1 MVETGSTLKTI
12 SNQLKKT
19 IALLHK
25 SRREGPFWPKFK
37 SFTESRLFNFYGT
50 LVLVF
55 LVLIFKGTN
64 GEGQT
69 SLFSNLLRSYVEETS
84 ASIITISQSQNQLA
98 DINSLVALSG
108 QNLGRG
114 GEESNNFDPS
124 TIQENSLMASNPT
137 ATDYIETGFI
147 SNQIIEYTVQPGDLL
162 SFIASDY
169 GVSVASIMWAN
180 NLANAN
186 SIYPGQ
192 ILRIPPVS
200 GVIHKVK
207 NGDTVASIAKKYG
220 VEPDKILSFNNRKEG
235 QPLDIDEEVIVPD
248 GKINSLTIT
257 KSGTQPTIAQR
268 FSSLPDLGDYILV
281 PTKGRVS
288 QWIHGRN
295 GVDIAASC
303 GTSIFAPADATVAIA
318 DVSGYNAGFGIF
330 IKLIHMNSPNGIQ
343 AESVLAH
350 LSKSLVKTGDSVK
363 KGQLI
368 ALMGSTGR
376 STGCHL
382 HWEAHGYKLPL
393 TNLRI
398 GSYFK

>member
-1 MVETGSTLKTI
+1 M
-12 SNQLKKT
+12 
-19 IALLHK
+19 
-25 SRREGPFWPKFK
+25 
-37 SFTESRLFNFYGT
+37 
-50 LVLVF
+50 VF

-64 GEGQT
+64 GEGRA
-69 SLFSNLLRSYVEETS
+69 SLFSNLIGSYIEETS
-84 ASIITISQSQNQLA
+84 ASITTVTQSQNQLA
-98 DINSLVALSG
+98 DINSLAALSG

-114 GEESNNFDPS
+114 GEESSNLDPS

-137 ATDYIETGFI
+137 ATDYINSFK
-147 SNQIIEYTVQPGDLL
+147 SNQIVEYTVQPGDLL

-169 GVSVASIMWAN
+169 GVSVNSIMWAN
-180 NLANAN
+180 NLPNAN

-207 NGDTVASIAKKYG
+207 TGDTVASIAKKYG

-235 QPLDIDEEVIVPD
+235 QPLEIDEELIVPD
-248 GKINSLTIT
+248 GQIKSFIIT
-257 KSGTQPTIAQR
+257 KPGTQSAIAQR
-268 FSSLPDLGDYILV
+268 FSNLPDLGDYIMV
-281 PTKGRVS
+281 PTKGRIS

-303 GTSIFAPADATVAIA
+303 GTNVFAPADATVAVA
-318 DVSGYNAGFGIF
+318 DISGYNAGFGIYT
-330 IKLIHMNSPNGIQ
+330 KLIHTNVPSGIQ
-343 AESVLAH
+343 AESVLSH
-350 LSKSLVKTGDSVK
+350 LSKLLVKTGDSVK

-382 HWEAHGYKLPL
+382 HWEGHGYKLPL
-393 TNLRI
+393 TNLRV